1 MMKQYEAILFDLDGT
16 LLPMDL
22 EVFTKTYLK
31 LLAGRFAPENPEP
44 FIAAVWQ
51 GTYAMV
57 NNDGSELNEN
67 RFWTAFAAGAGEE
80 VLSRKAEYEDFYRT
94 DFHKARMVCGENPL
108 ARSVI
113 DLAHEKAERV
123 ILATNPLFPICAVQT
138 RLSWVG
144 LDTKDFDYITT
155 YDNSSF
161 CKPKAEYYRQICA
174 AMDLDPVR
182 CLMVGNDLRE
192 DAWASSQ
199 VGMASYT
206 VTDSVITR
214 NLKLED
220 WRHGSFAQLPEA
232 L

>member
-1 MMKQYEAILFDLDGT
+1 MKQYEAILFDLDGT

-31 LLAGRFAPENPEP
+31 LLAARFAPENPETL
-44 FIAAVWQ
+44 IAAVWK

-57 NNDGSELNEN
+57 NNDGSTCNES
-67 RFWTAFAAGAGEE
+67 RFWAAFTEEAGEQI
-80 VLSRKAEYEDFYRT
+80 LSHKAEFEDFYRT
-94 DFHKARMVCGENPL
+94 DFHKARAVCGGNPL
-108 ARSVI
+108 ARPAV
-113 DLAHEKAERV
+113 DLAHEKAEWV
-123 ILATNPLFPICAVQT
+123 ILATNPLFPLCAVES

-144 LDTKDFDYITT
+144 LESQDFDYITT

-161 CKPKAEYYRQICA
+161 CKPKAEYYNQICN
-174 AMDLDPVR
+174 AMNLTPER

-199 VGMASYT
+199 IGMASYM
-206 VTDSVITR
+206 VTDSVIVR
-214 NLKLED
+214 DQKLED
-220 WRHGSFAQLPEA
+220 WRHGSFAQLLEV